1 MTLFMSDD
9 LIIAAAGDFRHV
21 SRLAS
26 GQNRST
32 RLTYAPFSLH
42 MECRGVLNHRNDI
55 SALRKRFSDHGRV
68 LIPDILHAGFAKQVL
83 KTIGKHNQWLL
94 VTRIEGTH
102 REFDAAQM
110 AQVPKDKLLAFED
123 LVAREAR
130 SGFQYR
136 FERHLLY
143 DNLRAGKLP
152 TGPLRTLAE
161 LLNSDAFIGL
171 LHAIMGRPFSA
182 AETFC
187 DGQLTRYRAGHFLT
201 QHDDH
206 LPEFKRIAAFVIN
219 LTPDWSADLGGLLM
233 FPGKDGHVQEAFTPM
248 FNTLSFFRVP
258 QPHAVSTVAPFAQ
271 GARHAVTGWLRQGP
285 PPG

>member
-1 MTLFMSDD
+1 LLDRNSSFT
-9 LIIAAAGDFRHV
+9 A
-21 SRLAS
+21 
-26 GQNRST
+26 
-32 RLTYAPFSLH
+32 
-42 MECRGVLNHRNDI
+42 RNDI
-55 SALRKRFSDHGRV
+55 ESLRQRFAQFGRV
-68 LIPDILHAGFAKQVL
+68 LVPDVLNPDFARSILKA
-83 KTIGKHNQWLL
+83 IGNYKGWLL
-94 VTRIEGTH
+94 VTRIENKH

-110 AQVPKDKLLAFED
+110 ELVSSDKLAVFDE

-152 TGPLRTLAE
+152 DGPLQTLAE
-161 LLNSDAFIGL
+161 LLNSDEFIGL
-171 LHAIMGRPFSA
+171 MHMIMDKPFVSG
-182 AETFC
+182 ESFC

-201 QHDDH
+201 QHDDD
-206 LPEFKRIAAFVIN
+206 LPEFKRIAAFVLN

-233 FPGKDGHVQEAFTPM
+233 FPGEDGHVQEAFTPK

-271 GARHAVTGWLRQGP
+271 GARHAVTGWLRTGP
-285 PPG
+285 PPE